1 LFLFVKELVLFCVF
15 SPELIVHPGQE
26 MARIETVINRIDSLV
41 IGPGL
46 GRDSEKLVP
55 LIKSL
60 LNRAKQDE
68 KLGVVIDAVSS
79 S

>member
-1 LFLFVKELVLFCVF
+1 
-15 SPELIVHPGQE
+15 